1 MSLIDVSECIWNF
14 RYETCKNYFKGKG
27 EDNFVRVAVSVTVY
41 MYVGVHTTVSVS
53 INQSSWLL
61 LTCYTYQPT
70 PLRYRAAIS
79 YFPRRAII
87 RAVQVWKTFQSAA
100 WFHFI
105 QQPCRGWNENV
116 SRFNIIRFD
125 SSTFILII
133 LDRYYLF
140 VNVWEEMGFFFS
152 IVGQIRCESEDVNG
166 ILVLIFPAK

>member
-1 MSLIDVSECIWNF
+1 M
-14 RYETCKNYFKGKG
+14 
-27 EDNFVRVAVSVTVY
+27 
-41 MYVGVHTTVSVS
+41 
-53 INQSSWLL
+53 L
-61 LTCYTYQPT
+61 LTCYTYRPT
-70 PLRYRAAIS
+70 PLRYRVAIS

-140 VNVWEEMGFFFS
+140 LNMWDEMRFFS
-152 IVGQIRCESEDVNG
+152 QSLSKLDVKAKRWIDYLLSDQHNWIRLTFFISGKIKLRQSMFDRSIRSFYYVKTNITQFWRELRYQG
-166 ILVLIFPAK
+166 ITTMYI